1 MTNAH
6 HGKGVDASVFPSPEV
21 TGTSKLGEELKQIL
35 DLPPDVLS
43 VIMGYLPNVSD
54 RFRLASPSKY
64 FRSALRN
71 PRAWETLISCECGTR
86 YALDHAPDLWL
97 KGLEK
102 CVFLG
107 CDKNICSR
115 GYCRFDNN
123 GPRALSCSIC
133 EKVW

>member
-1 MTNAH
+1 MTDAH

-54 RFRLASPSKY
+54 RFRLASTSKY

-71 PRAWETLISCECGTR
+71 PRA
-86 YALDHAPDLWL
+86 
-97 KGLEK
+97 
-102 CVFLG
+102 
-107 CDKNICSR
+107 
-115 GYCRFDNN
+115 
-123 GPRALSCSIC
+123 
-133 EKVW
+133 